1 MFKKKEELVA
11 IKFVGKKEKLI
22 LIDFVVKITNFNLLK
37 FKNEVSHVNIPA
49 VCRWFPLSGTIS
61 HPRDAYTGNY
71 IKVDGRLIYSDQV
84 EVALLAQEVNLN
96 EFWWF
101 NPEKLSN

>member
-1 MFKKKEELVA
+1 MFKKEELVA

-22 LIDFVVKITNFNLLK
+22 LIDFVVKVTEFSLLK

-61 HPRDAYTGNY
+61 HPRDAYTGND
-71 IKVDGRLIYSDQV
+71 IKVDGRLIDSDQV
-84 EVALLAQEVNLN
+84 KVALLAQEVNLN

>member
-1 MFKKKEELVA
+1 MREDLNMFKKEELVA
-11 IKFVGKKEKLI
+11 IKFVEKKEKLI
-22 LIDFVVKITNFNLLK
+22 LIELAVKVTEFSLLK

-61 HPRDAYTGNY
+61 YPRDAYIGDY
-71 IKVDGRLIYSDQV
+71 IKVDGRLIDSDQV

-96 EFWWF
+96 EF
-101 NPEKLSN
+101 

>member
-1 MFKKKEELVA
+1 M
-11 IKFVGKKEKLI
+11 
-22 LIDFVVKITNFNLLK
+22 
-37 FKNEVSHVNIPA
+37 SY
-49 VCRWFPLSGTIS
+49 
-61 HPRDAYTGNY
+61 PRDAYTGDY

-101 NPEKLSN
+101 STEKLSN

>member
-1 MFKKKEELVA
+1 MFKKEELVA

-61 HPRDAYTGNY
+61 HPRDAYTGDY
-71 IKVDGRLIYSDQV
+71 IKVDGRLIDSDQV

-96 EFWWF
+96 EF
-101 NPEKLSN
+101 

>member
-1 MFKKKEELVA
+1 MFKKEELVA

-22 LIDFVVKITNFNLLK
+22 LIELAVKVTEFSLLK

-61 HPRDAYTGNY
+61 CPRDAYTGDY
-71 IKVDGRLIYSDQV
+71 IKVDGRIMGSDQV

-96 EFWWF
+96 EF
-101 NPEKLSN
+101 